1 MRKQDGFQVS
11 ADGPGKQGD
20 TPAHARPGGKAG
32 GGLVAGGSS
41 GGGSSG
47 GGSVA
52 GASMRVGCAGWSLSS
67 RVADR
72 FPGDGSHLERY
83 ARVFNA
89 VEIDTSFYRPHRPAT
104 YARWRDSVPDDF
116 RFAVKLPRTIT
127 HDQKLAGIDALLADF
142 LEGVH
147 ALGPKLGCLLVQL
160 PPSLAF
166 DDAVAPAFFAS
177 LRQSTPAP
185 LACEPRHR
193 TWFTEAAAGAMAR
206 HGVSFVRADPNPVG
220 LPPPVGGTEMT
231 YVRLHGSPVL
241 YRSAYPDEVLA
252 AEAEA
257 LRESVRHGQTAW
269 VVFDNTAQGE
279 AVPNALD
286 LLARVE
292 AAQDV

>member
-1 MRKQDGFQVS
+1 MRKREGFQVS
-11 ADGPGKQGD
+11 ADGPGAQGSA
-20 TPAHARPGGKAG
+20 PAVEATG
-32 GGLVAGGSS
+32 GGAGRGT
-41 GGGSSG
+41 
-47 GGSVA
+47 
-52 GASMRVGCAGWSLSS
+52 MRIGCAGWSLSS

-72 FPGDGSHLERY
+72 FPGSGSHLERY
-83 ARVFNA
+83 ARVFNG
-89 VEIDTSFYRPHRPAT
+89 VEIDTSFYRPHRAAT
-104 YARWRDSVPDDF
+104 YARWRESVPDDF

-127 HDQKLAGIDALLADF
+127 HEQRLAGIDGLLTDF
-142 LEGVH
+142 LDAVH

-166 DDAVAPAFFAS
+166 DDAVAMAFFAT
-177 LRQSTPAP
+177 LRQATGAS

-193 TWFTEAAAGAMAR
+193 TWFTEAASVVMAS

-220 LPPPVGGTEMT
+220 IPPPAGGTEMT

-241 YRSAYPDEVLA
+241 YRSAYPDEVLD

-257 LRESVRHGQTAW
+257 LRQSVRHGQTAW

-286 LLARVE
+286 LLARVQGGGV
-292 AAQDV
+292 A